1 MGKLL
6 LILAVVLVLLWWAR
20 PRRASKPVDQAEVTP
35 QVEDM
40 VRCEQ
45 CGVHL
50 PRAEAVSVRDRHF
63 CSAAHLALHERAS
76 GADGRAQSRDDAR

>member
-6 LILAVVLVLLWWAR
+6 LILAVVLLLLWLAR
-20 PRRASKPVDQAEVTP
+20 PRRAGKPVDTTEAPP

-45 CGVHL
+45 CGIHL
-50 PRAEAVSVRDRHF
+50 PRAEAVTSRGRHF
-63 CSAAHLALHERAS
+63 CSAAHLALHESARDSGTRA
-76 GADGRAQSRDDAR
+76 DSRDDRQ